1 MSIGGLFKDIDVM
14 WENLL
19 HASNTTL
26 SPLRILRIKLEVDY
40 GLDLLGMIKHEIRG
54 RSHSVGLSRF
64 PYSDWARV
72 VCLVVGY

>member
-40 GLDLLGMIKHEIRG
+40 GLEPPRNDQAWDQR
-54 RSHSVGLSRF
+54 
-64 PYSDWARV
+64 P
-72 VCLVVGY
+72 